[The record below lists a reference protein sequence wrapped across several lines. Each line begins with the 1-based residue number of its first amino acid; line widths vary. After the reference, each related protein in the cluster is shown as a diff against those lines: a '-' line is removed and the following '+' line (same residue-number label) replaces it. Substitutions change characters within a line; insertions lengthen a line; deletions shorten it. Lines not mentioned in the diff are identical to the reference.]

1 MFESLDFVYL
11 PAPDIESSVDY
22 YKNTLGGKLSW
33 KIHAYGVWV
42 ACIVL
47 SEEEPYILLANHL
60 EKNDIVPDL
69 QCQQSR
75 KNCFPTSLKGMGRRK
90 EIRYSTWSMLYFP

>member
-11 PAPDIESSVDY
+11 PAPDFESSVDY

-47 SEEEPYILLANHL
+47 SEEEL
-60 EKNDIVPDL
+60 
-69 QCQQSR
+69 
-75 KNCFPTSLKGMGRRK
+75 TS
-90 EIRYSTWSMLYFP
+90 Y